1 MNILLIV
8 LGIIAALILIFLLMA
23 AIAPKGYSVY
33 REIII
38 NRPVKD
44 VFDYIRYL
52 GNQEYYS
59 KWVMT
64 DPGKKT
70 ELRGKDGTVGV
81 VYAWNGNKQ
90 AGEGEQEIT
99 DIKELQR
106 IDIEVRFVRP
116 FEAVANTPFVV
127 EAVSGDRTKVI
138 WGMTSSMKFPMNAMT
153 LLMNMEKMLG
163 KDLEISLSTLKGILE
178 NKKN

>member
-70 ELRGKDGTVGV
+70 ELRGNDGTVGV
-81 VYAWNGNKQ
+81 VYA
-90 AGEGEQEIT
+90 
-99 DIKELQR
+99 
-106 IDIEVRFVRP
+106 
-116 FEAVANTPFVV
+116 
-127 EAVSGDRTKVI
+127 
-138 WGMTSSMKFPMNAMT
+138 
-153 LLMNMEKMLG
+153 
-163 KDLEISLSTLKGILE
+163 
-178 NKKN
+178 